1 MPNEI
6 DITITER
13 KPIAWI
19 TSEKTVTDPFASD
32 AAFLVDARGVL
43 MKEKKLLPEY
53 LALPLIT
60 GCSSEALVPGKTVD
74 SFEAKAALELLRLTT
89 TSFMQTR
96 FQIREVDVSKGYCL
110 LVTDKNH
117 TRVMFGFDH
126 LDIQMQRLEQ
136 FLVYSDD
143 SQREIETVN
152 LLVARNIPV
161 TFAQPASEI
170 ISELE
175 TEPETTE
182 APETKVETKP
192 AASEPEIRK
201 AKAGSPHDQES
212 AALQSGREKIP
223 LQSSAP
229 AGAARRSHF
238 SVLTRKATV
247 MASSDLMVGLE
258 IGTSKICVVV
268 GEGKPDGTIKILGVG
283 QAPSRGVR
291 KGEIV
296 DFETAMKCVHEAV
309 VDAEEKSDV
318 MIRSVYVGITG
329 AHIQSFNNRG
339 CVSAARRPRRDRR
352 TGYRG
357 CKNQRARSEHPGAER
372 VSALDHPALSRR
384 WAGRRAQSSRHAG
397 TETGGRF
404 PHHSRRAHADPKHDP
419 LRQGIAARSRG
430 RRLHRPSPP
439 RRSS

>member
-1 MPNEI
+1 MSRFFFDNPDYRLSTIAIRTDGTLQRDQILKAGGLQEGLNIFSVNLAQIHDRLQQLSQVDEVQVERKMPNEI

-74 SFEAKAALELLRLTT
+74 SLEAKAALELLRLTT

-126 LDIQMQRLEQ
+126 LDVQMQRLEQ

-143 SQREIETVN
+143 SQRQIETVN

-175 TEPETTE
+175 PEPETTE
-182 APETKVETKP
+182 ERQK
-192 AASEPEIRK
+192 RK
-201 AKAGSPHDQES
+201 WRRRKQSRRRQNPRSAKQRPFTQPIKKALPYSPGVKKFHS
-212 AALQSGREKIP
+212 SPPPLPVRRAVP
-223 LQSSAP
+223 LQ
-229 AGAARRSHF
+229 RF
-238 SVLTRKATV
+238 NQ
-247 MASSDLMVGLE
+247 
-258 IGTSKICVVV
+258 
-268 GEGKPDGTIKILGVG
+268 EGNGNG
-283 QAPSRGVR
+283 
-291 KGEIV
+291 
-296 DFETAMKCVHEAV
+296 
-309 VDAEEKSDV
+309 
-318 MIRSVYVGITG
+318 
-329 AHIQSFNNRG
+329 
-339 CVSAARRPRRDRR
+339 
-352 TGYRG
+352 
-357 CKNQRARSEHPGAER
+357 
-372 VSALDHPALSRR
+372 
-384 WAGRRAQSSRHAG
+384 
-397 TETGGRF
+397 
-404 PHHSRRAHADPKHDP
+404 
-419 LRQGIAARSRG
+419 
-430 RRLHRPSPP
+430 
-439 RRSS
+439 

>member
-1 MPNEI
+1 MRAKPNKNQPRTGNRRVSTSRQRRQQHLLDVKVRARRVSHHRNRRILLVVSKIVLVIAVCAGLYYGVRTGLSRFFFDNPDYRLSTIAIRTDGTLQRDQILKAGGLQEGLNIFSVNLAQVHDRLQQLSQVDEVQVERKMPNEI

-117 TRVMFGFDH
+117 TRAMFGFDH
-126 LDIQMQRLEQ
+126 LDVQMQRLEQ

-143 SQREIETVN
+143 SQRQIETVN

-161 TFAQPASEI
+161 TFARPASEI
-170 ISELE
+170 ISELG

-182 APETKVETKP
+182 TPETKASETKP

-201 AKAGSPHDQES
+201 AKAVHPTIKKALPYSPGVKKFHS
-212 AALQSGREKIP
+212 SPPPLPVRRAVP
-223 LQSSAP
+223 LQ
-229 AGAARRSHF
+229 RF
-238 SVLTRKATV
+238 NQ
-247 MASSDLMVGLE
+247 
-258 IGTSKICVVV
+258 
-268 GEGKPDGTIKILGVG
+268 EGNGNG
-283 QAPSRGVR
+283 
-291 KGEIV
+291 
-296 DFETAMKCVHEAV
+296 
-309 VDAEEKSDV
+309 
-318 MIRSVYVGITG
+318 
-329 AHIQSFNNRG
+329 
-339 CVSAARRPRRDRR
+339 
-352 TGYRG
+352 
-357 CKNQRARSEHPGAER
+357 
-372 VSALDHPALSRR
+372 
-384 WAGRRAQSSRHAG
+384 
-397 TETGGRF
+397 
-404 PHHSRRAHADPKHDP
+404 
-419 LRQGIAARSRG
+419 
-430 RRLHRPSPP
+430 
-439 RRSS
+439 